1 MSHYE
6 QRDYTTSAKNRVHF
20 YRRGG
25 ILTTPPPP
33 TDKRDVTWEGL
44 AKEGMGGLDGNR
56 HWLRGKTSFTIERFE
71 IQGLQRTKS

>member
-6 QRDYTTSAKNRVHF
+6 QRDYTTSAKNRVYF

>member
-6 QRDYTTSAKNRVHF
+6 QRDYTTSTKNRVYF
-20 YRRGG
+20 YWRGG

>member
-6 QRDYTTSAKNRVHF
+6 QRDYTTSAKNRVYF

-25 ILTTPPPP
+25 ILTTPPP